1 MTHKGRIR
9 KNSLSRYLWT
19 PLYIVE
25 MNNIMEVDENETF
38 KIKKKLYLISMVA
51 AHNFIETLTHIS
63 HRAYDDEITLMIED
77 QMDNF
82 DR

>member
-1 MTHKGRIR
+1 
-9 KNSLSRYLWT
+9 
-19 PLYIVE
+19 
-25 MNNIMEVDENETF
+25 MEVDENETF